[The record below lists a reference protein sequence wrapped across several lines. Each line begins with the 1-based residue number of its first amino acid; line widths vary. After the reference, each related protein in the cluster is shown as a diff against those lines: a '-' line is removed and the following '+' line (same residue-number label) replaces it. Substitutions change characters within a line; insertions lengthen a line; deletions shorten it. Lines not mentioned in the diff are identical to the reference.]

1 MCNMNNRVN
10 LLIED
15 NIAYVKLARPEK
27 LNAIDMAM
35 FNAIDKTIKL
45 LKKNRDIRAVVLTAE
60 GDNFCSGLDVKSVF
74 SSPLHAMRLLFKVFP
89 WRANLAQRVS
99 TGWRDLPMPVIA
111 VIKGKCWGGGLQIA
125 MGADFAIAHPN
136 AELSIMEGRWGLIPD
151 MGGTLAFREK
161 ISLAAVKEL
170 SMTAKVITGFEAHKI
185 GLVSHVDE
193 KPEEIAQALITSL
206 ISQSPDSIAGCKK
219 LYNKSWFSSPGM
231 ALLRESY
238 YQIRILFGKNQK
250 IKTYNQ
256 LNPEKTKTFLKR
268 KF

>member
-1 MCNMNNRVN
+1 MDNRVK
-10 LLIED
+10 LLIEN

-35 FNAIDKTIKL
+35 FVAINKTIKQ

-60 GDNFCSGLDVKSVF
+60 GENFCSGLDVKSVF
-74 SSPLHAMRLLFKVFP
+74 SSPLHAMRLLFKFFP
-89 WRANLAQRVS
+89 WQANLAQRVS
-99 TGWRDLPMPVIA
+99 TGWRELPVPVIA

-125 MGADFAIAHPN
+125 MGADFAIAQPN
-136 AELSIMEGRWGLIPD
+136 AEFSIMEGRWGLIPD

-161 ISLAAVKEL
+161 LNLATVKEL
-170 SMTAKVITGFEAHKI
+170 AMTAKIISGMEAYTL

-193 KPEEIAQALITSL
+193 KPEQVAQSLITSL

-231 ALLRESY
+231 ALFRESY

-256 LNPEKTKTFLKR
+256 LNPEKTKPFKKR
-268 KF
+268 KFK